1 MKLYNEPGYAG
12 TKYTNGGLHYL
23 HAMHPSRIFFC
34 MALLSSLL
42 CRSQPP
48 VQTVKG
54 HVYDRSVRTPLPGAT
69 VELVGL
75 ERGAVADSL
84 GRFRIPRVP
93 VGRRTLRVS
102 CAGYRPVLLSNLAV
116 ESGKELDLTVEL
128 DEVPVDQGEI
138 RVFGRVSKT
147 RPLNEM
153 ALVSGRMFSVEE
165 TRRFAAGLN
174 DPSRIA
180 TGFAGV
186 QSQGD
191 ANALVIRGNAPNGLL
206 WRLEG
211 VDIPNP
217 NHFARV
223 GTSGGAISILS
234 AQLLANSDFLTGAF
248 PAEYG
253 NALSGVFDIRLRK
266 GNRDRREHTLS
277 VSTIGLDFA
286 TEGPLK
292 KGYGGSYLVNY
303 RYGFLTL
310 MQKIGFDIGD
320 APTSFSDVS
329 FHVSLPT
336 RRAGTFGVF
345 GFGGR
350 SRQEEQPDRDSL
362 GWVRNTARRSGWLD
376 AAETGAVG
384 LTHSLNLGRRT
395 LLKSVLSRNGYAY
408 RDQDV
413 RLDRFNGPLAVTR
426 DNRFREDN
434 AVASVTLTHK
444 PDPRHLLKAGVYAT
458 RRGFDLRQREWAS
471 SALRDK
477 VRDDGATGLANA
489 FLQWRWT
496 PVERLS
502 LIAGVH
508 GQRFALNG
516 SAVAEPR
523 MALRWTDAKGRGY
536 ALGVGRHAQAQPL
549 GNYFARVR
557 VGNDTVQP
565 NRGLGFSRADHL
577 VFGYTY
583 PLSRNWNFR
592 AEAYLQ
598 RLHGIPVHALRA
610 SSFSLVN
617 QDEDYAIEPLANRG
631 RGRNVGVELTLERF
645 WNDQLYFLGTLSLFD
660 SRYRGSDGI
669 WRDTR
674 YNANAMST
682 FLAGREWQL
691 KGRRTH
697 TVAVDV
703 KVMYGGGVR
712 VTPIDLPRSIALRRQ
727 VLETERLYGDKL
739 EPFSRTDL
747 QGEWRVQ
754 YGRRTG
760 ALILGVQ
767 NLLGHRNPFRQY
779 YDAGSQAIRYA
790 YLLGRIPVFGYR
802 MDL

>member
-1 MKLYNEPGYAG
+1 MAAAFASVP
-12 TKYTNGGLHYL
+12 YL
-23 HAMHPSRIFFC
+23 HVMPRFEWFLC
-34 MALLSSLL
+34 MSLALSVHVSA
-42 CRSQPP
+42 QPP

-54 HVYDRSVRTPLPGAT
+54 TVVERAIRTPLPGAT
-69 VELVGL
+69 IELVGTD
-75 ERGAVADSL
+75 RGAVADSM
-84 GRFRIPRVP
+84 GRFRLSRVP

-116 ESGKELDLTVEL
+116 ESGKELELTVEL
-128 DEVPVDQGEI
+128 EETPVDQREI
-138 RVFGRVSKT
+138 LVRGRANKT

-191 ANALVIRGNAPNGLL
+191 ANALVIRGNSPNGLL

-234 AQLLANSDFLTGAF
+234 AQLLGNSDFLTGAF

-277 VSTIGLDFA
+277 MSTIGLDFA

-320 APTSFSDVS
+320 APTSFSDLS

-336 RRAGTFGVF
+336 RNAGTLGFF

-376 AAETGAVG
+376 AAQTGALG
-384 LTHSLNLGRRT
+384 LTHSLNLGKKT
-395 LLKSVLSRNGYAY
+395 LLRSILSLNGYAY
-408 RDQDV
+408 REKDM
-413 RLDRFNGPLAVTR
+413 RLDRFNGPLIYTR
-426 DNRFREDN
+426 DNRFAEEN
-434 AVASVTLTHK
+434 IVASVTLTHK
-444 PDPRHLLKAGVYAT
+444 FDGRNLLKAGAYAT
-458 RRGFDLRQREWAS
+458 RRGFDLQQREWVVN
-471 SALRDK
+471 ALRDK
-477 VRDDGATGLANA
+477 VRDDGRTGLSNA
-489 FLQWRWT
+489 FLQWKWT
-496 PVERLS
+496 PWSRLS
-502 LIAGVH
+502 LIAGLH
-508 GQRFALNG
+508 AQRFALNG
-516 SAVAEPR
+516 TAVAEPR
-523 MALRWTDAKGRGY
+523 TALRWTDAKGRSY
-536 ALGVGRHAQAQPL
+536 SLGIGRHSQVQPL
-549 GNYFARVR
+549 GNYFARVK

-565 NRGLGFSRADHL
+565 NRGMGFSRADHY
-577 VFGYTY
+577 VVGYAY
-583 PLSRNWNFR
+583 PLSTNWNFK
-592 AEAYLQ
+592 AEVYFQ
-598 RLHGIPVHALRA
+598 RLYDIPVHALRA
-610 SSFSLVN
+610 SSFSMVN
-617 QDEDYAIEPLANRG
+617 QDEDYAIEPLTNRG
-631 RGRNVGVELTLERF
+631 TARNAGVELTLERF
-645 WNDQLYFLGTLSLFD
+645 WNDQMYFLGTLSLYD
-660 SRYRGSDGI
+660 SKYRGSDGV
-669 WRDTR
+669 WRNTR
-674 YNANAMST
+674 YNSNAMST
-682 FLAGREWQL
+682 FLAGREWVL

-697 TVAVDV
+697 TLAVDL

-712 VTPIDLPRSIALRRQ
+712 VTPIDLPKSIALRRQ
-727 VLETERLYGDKL
+727 VQETDRLYEGKL

-747 QGEWRVQ
+747 QCEWRVQ

-767 NLLGHRNPFRQY
+767 NLLGSRNPYRQY
-779 YDAGSQAIRYA
+779 YDAGSQTLRYS

>member
-1 MKLYNEPGYAG
+1 
-12 TKYTNGGLHYL
+12 
-23 HAMHPSRIFFC
+23 MHPFRVFLA
-34 MALLSSLL
+34 MALSFSLL
-42 CRSQPP
+42 GRAQPP

-54 HVYDRSVRTPLPGAT
+54 QVLDRAVRTPLPGAT
-69 VELVGL
+69 VEVVGM
-75 ERGAVADSL
+75 EKGAVADGE
-84 GRFRIPRVP
+84 GRFRIQRVP
-93 VGRRTLRVS
+93 VGRRSLRVT
-102 CAGYRPVLLSNLAV
+102 CAGYRPVLLSNLSV
-116 ESGKELDLTVEL
+116 ESGKEPDLTVEL
-128 DEVPVDQGEI
+128 EEVPVEQREI
-138 RVFGRVSKT
+138 VVRGRVGKT

-277 VSTIGLDFA
+277 VSTIGLDAA

-310 MQKIGFDIGD
+310 MQKVGFDIGD
-320 APTSFSDVS
+320 APTSFSDLS
-329 FHVSLPT
+329 FHVTLPT

-350 SRQEEQPDRDSL
+350 SRQEQSPDRDPL
-362 GWVRNTARRSGWLD
+362 AWQRNTARRSGWLD

-384 LTHSLNLGRRT
+384 LTHSLNIGKRT
-395 LLKSVLSRNGYAY
+395 LLRSVLSRNAFAY
-408 RDQDV
+408 SDRDM
-413 RLDRFNGPLAVTR
+413 RLDRYDAPLVYTR
-426 DNRFREDN
+426 DNRFGEDN
-434 AVASVTLTHK
+434 ALASVTLTHK
-444 PDPRHLLKAGVYAT
+444 PADARHLLKAGAYAT
-458 RRGFDLRQREWAS
+458 RRGFDLRQREWAAN
-471 SALRDK
+471 ALRDK
-477 VRDDGATGLANA
+477 VRDAGRTGLANA

-496 PVERLS
+496 PLERLV
-502 LIAGVH
+502 LVAGVH
-508 GQRFALNG
+508 GQHFALNG
-516 SAVAEPR
+516 HAVAEPR
-523 MALRWTDAKGRGY
+523 LALRWTDARGRGY
-536 ALGVGRHAQAQPL
+536 SLGIGRHAQVQPL

-565 NRGLGFSRADHL
+565 NRGLGFSRADHY
-577 VFGYTY
+577 VFGYAY
-583 PLSRNWNFR
+583 PLSRNWNFK

-598 RLHGIPVHALRA
+598 RLRGIPVHALRA

-617 QDEDYAIEPLANRG
+617 QDDDYAIEPLANRG
-631 RGRNVGVELTLERF
+631 TGRNAGVELTLERF
-645 WNDQLYFLGTLSLFD
+645 WNDQLYVLATLSLFD
-660 SRYRGSDGI
+660 SRYRGSDGV

-682 FLAGREWQL
+682 FLAGREWVL

-697 TVAVDV
+697 TLAVDL

-727 VLETERLYGDKL
+727 VLETDRPYADKL

-779 YDAGSQAIRYA
+779 YDAASQSIRYA